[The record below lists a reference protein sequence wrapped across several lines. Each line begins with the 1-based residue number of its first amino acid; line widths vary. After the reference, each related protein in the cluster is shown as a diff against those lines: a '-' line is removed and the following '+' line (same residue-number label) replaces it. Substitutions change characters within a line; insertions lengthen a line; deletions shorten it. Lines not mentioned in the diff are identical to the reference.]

1 MTELPVGAGV
11 GEGVGVGDE
20 TGVEGGVD
28 GTVTGGTETVLCC
41 DLGQRWS
48 FQLLRAIG
56 RLQKV
61 KDFFLVFCQKSK

>member
-11 GEGVGVGDE
+11 GEGVLDE
-20 TGVEGGVD
+20 TGLEGVVD
-28 GTVTGGTETVLCC
+28 GTVRGGTETVLCC
-41 DLGQRWS
+41 ELGQRWS

-61 KDFFLVFCQKSK
+61 KVFF